1 MLLTC
6 SYFDK
11 VLYVCCNPSFY
22 SATLS
27 TAIKPAILTK
37 PKSTRKIEFDWMH
50 VIQCKKGLG
59 LWYFNLKTK
68 TCASCDLNKQ
78 TTEKE

>member
-50 VIQCKKGLG
+50 VIQCKKGL
-59 LWYFNLKTK
+59 WYFNLKTK